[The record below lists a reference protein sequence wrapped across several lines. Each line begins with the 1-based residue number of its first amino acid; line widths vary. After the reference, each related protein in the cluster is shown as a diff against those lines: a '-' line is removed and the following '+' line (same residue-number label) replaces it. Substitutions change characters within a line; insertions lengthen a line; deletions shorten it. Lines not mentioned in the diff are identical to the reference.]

1 VSSPS
6 PQDVPAVAPDDASPG
21 RQALLFDLLR
31 ELREVSTASVMFSQ
45 TVAGRLG
52 LNPTDLETLGIIVDH
67 SPVTAGDLAER
78 TGLTTGAITGVVD
91 RLERGGWVY
100 RERDPQDRRRVY
112 VMPNGV
118 QADRLIRP
126 LFASMGQTMAGLCA
140 AYSDDDLALIL
151 DFVRR
156 SNAATQTEIARLR
169 EHPPTQDPTPDS

>member
-1 VSSPS
+1 VSSPT
-6 PQDVPAVAPDDASPG
+6 PVAGPSDRSANEAPPR
-21 RQALLFDLLR
+21 RQALLGDLIR
-31 ELREVSTASVMFSQ
+31 ELRQVSTASVMFSQ

-52 LNPTDLETLGIIVDH
+52 LNPADLETLGIVVDE

-112 VMPNGV
+112 VMPNSL

-126 LFASMGQTMAGLCA
+126 LFASMGHAMAELCA
-140 AYSDDDLALIL
+140 AYRDDELALIL

-156 SNAATQTEIARLR
+156 GNAATQAEIARLR
-169 EHPPTQDPTPDS
+169 EASPTTE